1 MCPSFHSDRIILGT
15 HTHKHTH
22 TAQKCPP
29 HQFVPA
35 TTRKCHGLCF
45 CVKVTHCRWG
55 CGFKWVVRLIS
66 CEWMR
71 PKVQQL
77 THLKQSHQELILVPS
92 LFSTSAS
99 NPSNGFILI
108 WGIRFSPRLLFKNYT
123 NPCYPFKSLEEM
135 NWDKDS
141 KSVLNLNFCSGG

>member
-1 MCPSFHSDRIILGT
+1 MWTTAHPATIPSQFPPGRRVNRFNLGLNVPQFSLRPHYFGNI
-15 HTHKHTH
+15 HTQTHTH

-108 WGIRFSPRLLFKNYT
+108 WGIRFSPRLCFVQKLH
-123 NPCYPFKSLEEM
+123 
-135 NWDKDS
+135 
-141 KSVLNLNFCSGG
+141 